1 MVVGKKRR
9 TSLPSFFLRII
20 NNEINMQTVSTQI
33 LSPSQ
38 SFKLKRKRRIIS
50 DFETMVRRC
59 EEGGNTPVRAAIYE
73 KIGLKYHVNPRTII
87 RYLKEANV
95 I

>member
-1 MVVGKKRR
+1 
-9 TSLPSFFLRII
+9 
-20 NNEINMQTVSTQI
+20 MQTVSTQQI